1 MTKRLIL
8 IALLLLTAVLA
19 ACNGATDEP
28 VEGIPQDEPM
38 DAMPVEGGM
47 FSPGATANLTA
58 TEDPY
63 GIEGIVFVE
72 DDGTL
77 TLRDFVLPDMS
88 GAPLDIRLGLDNAF
102 DNAAV
107 AMMDLTGQTFAG
119 DSVSF
124 GVPAA
129 ALAGAT
135 YNAVAIVNSDTGE
148 VLDSAVFVNQ

>member
-1 MTKRLIL
+1 M
-8 IALLLLTAVLA
+8 
-19 ACNGATDEP
+19 TDET
-28 VEGIPQDEPM
+28 VEGIPQDEPL

-58 TEDPY
+58 TADPY

-88 GAPLDIRLGLDNAF
+88 GAPLDIRLGLDNTF
-102 DNAAV
+102 DNASV
-107 AMMDLTGQTFAG
+107 SMMDLTGQTYAG
-119 DSVSF
+119 DSVSLD
-124 GVPAA
+124 VPAA